1 MLISLDSVTRRF
13 GKTVAV
19 KDLTLALPAGEV
31 VGLLG
36 TNGAGKSTTLKLM
49 AGLLYP
55 DAGVVRLENK
65 PPRAARGEI
74 AFLPERGQMY
84 EWLDPK
90 AAKSLFSTLYP
101 DFRPQRFDE
110 LLAQLEVPR
119 RSLAQMSKG
128 QRARFLLAA
137 ALARKARLY
146 LLDEPLGGV
155 DLITRDR
162 ILAALVSEWREDATY
177 LLSTHEVAEAEG
189 IFDRAV
195 FMKEGRV
202 VLNVSAEELRAR
214 GQSVAQAFREVLA

>member
-1 MLISLDSVTRRF
+1 MLVELQEVTRRF
-13 GKTVAV
+13 GANVAV
-19 KDLTLALPAGEV
+19 DGLSLVLPAGEV

-36 TNGAGKSTTLKLM
+36 TNGAGKSTTLKLL

-55 DAGVVRLENK
+55 DAGEVRVEGK
-65 PPRAARGEI
+65 PPRRVRGRI
-74 AFLPERGQMY
+74 AFLPERGQLY
-84 EWLDPK
+84 EWLD
-90 AAKSLFSTLYP
+90 AKGAVGLFTTLYP
-101 DFRPQRFDE
+101 DFRPRRFYE
-110 LLAQLEVPR
+110 LLEQLEVPQ
-119 RSLAQMSKG
+119 RSLNQMSKG

-137 ALARKARLY
+137 TLARKVRLY

-162 ILAALVSEWREDATY
+162 ILAALVGEWREDATY

-202 VLNVSAEELRAR
+202 VLSASAEELRER

>member
-1 MLISLDSVTRRF
+1 MLVEMNGVTRRF

-19 KDLTLALPAGEV
+19 DGLSLELPSGEV

-55 DAGVVRLENK
+55 DAGEVRLSGQ
-65 PPRAARGEI
+65 PPRVARGQI

-84 EWLDPK
+84 DWLDPK
-90 AAKSLFSTLYP
+90 GAAGLFGTLYP
-101 DFRPQRFDE
+101 DFRPRRFFE
-110 LLAQLEVPR
+110 LLEQLEVPNR
-119 RSLAQMSKG
+119 ALNQMSKG

-137 ALARKARLY
+137 TLARKVRLY

-202 VLNVSAEELRAR
+202 VLNASAEELRER

>member
-1 MLISLDSVTRRF
+1 MLVELDNVTRRF
-13 GKTVAV
+13 GNTVAV
-19 KDLTLALPAGEV
+19 DGLSLRLPAGEV

-36 TNGAGKSTTLKLM
+36 TNGAGKSTTLKLL

-55 DAGVVRLENK
+55 DAGEVAVEGS
-65 PPRAARGEI
+65 PPRRVRGRI

-90 AAKSLFSTLYP
+90 AAAGLFGTLYP
-101 DFRPQRFDE
+101 DFRPGRFFE
-110 LLAQLEVPR
+110 LLEQLEVPR

-137 ALARKARLY
+137 TLARKVRLY

-177 LLSTHEVAEAEG
+177 VLSTHEVAEAEG

-202 VLNVSAEELRAR
+202 VLSASAEELRER

>member
-1 MLISLDSVTRRF
+1 MLVELTDVTRRF
-13 GKTVAV
+13 GKTLAV
-19 KDLTLALPAGEV
+19 DGLSLALPSGEV

-55 DAGVVRLENK
+55 DAGRVRLEGRE
-65 PPRAARGEI
+65 PRRARGDI

-84 EWLDPK
+84 EWLDARR
-90 AAKSLFSTLYP
+90 AAGLFGTLYP
-101 DFRPQRFDE
+101 DFRSARFRE
-110 LLAQLEVPR
+110 LLEQLEVPD
-119 RSLAQMSKG
+119 RSLNQMSKG

-137 ALARKARLY
+137 TLARKVRLY

-202 VLNVSAEELRAR
+202 VLSASAEELRER

>member
-1 MLISLDSVTRRF
+1 MLVEMKNVTRRF

-19 KDLTLALPAGEV
+19 DGLSLELPPGEV

-55 DAGVVRLENK
+55 DSGEVLLEGS
-65 PPRAARGEI
+65 PPRRAREKV
-74 AFLPERGQMY
+74 AFLPERGQLY
-84 EWLDPK
+84 DWLTPK
-90 AAKSLFSTLYP
+90 SAAGLFADLYP
-101 DFRPQRFDE
+101 DFRPPRFFE
-110 LLAQLEVPR
+110 LLEQLEVPS
-119 RSLAQMSKG
+119 RSLEQMSKG

-137 ALARKARLY
+137 TLARKVRLY

-162 ILAALVSEWREDATY
+162 ILAALVSEWREEATY

-202 VLNVSAEELRAR
+202 VLSASAEELRER
-214 GQSVAQAFREVLA
+214 GQSVAQTFREVLA

>member
-1 MLISLDSVTRRF
+1 MLVELKDVTRRF
-13 GKTVAV
+13 GNTVAV
-19 KDLTLALPAGEV
+19 DGLSLALPPGEV

-55 DAGVVRLENK
+55 DAGEVRLNGR
-65 PPRAARGEI
+65 PPRKARGEL

-84 EWLDPK
+84 DWLDPK
-90 AAKSLFSTLYP
+90 DAAGLFRTLYP
-101 DFRPQRFDE
+101 DFRPPRFFE
-110 LLAQLEVPR
+110 LLDQLEVPH

-137 ALARKARLY
+137 TLARKVRLY

-202 VLNVSAEELRAR
+202 VLNVSAEELRER

>member
-1 MLISLDSVTRRF
+1 MLVELKNVTRRF
-13 GKTVAV
+13 GNTVAV
-19 KDLTLALPAGEV
+19 DGLSLALPSGEV

-55 DAGVVRLENK
+55 DAGEVRLNGH
-65 PPRAARGEI
+65 PPRKARGQL

-84 EWLDPK
+84 DWLDPK
-90 AAKSLFSTLYP
+90 GAAGLFGTLYP
-101 DFRPQRFDE
+101 DFRPPRFFE
-110 LLAQLEVPR
+110 LLDQLEVPR

-137 ALARKARLY
+137 TLARKVRLY

-202 VLNVSAEELRAR
+202 VLNASAEELRER
-214 GQSVAQAFREVLA
+214 GQSVAQTFREVLA

>member
-1 MLISLDSVTRRF
+1 MDLRLERVTRRF
-13 GKTVAV
+13 GGTVAV
-19 KDLTLALPAGEV
+19 DELSLELPTGGV

-55 DAGVVRLENK
+55 DAGEVRLDGA
-65 PPRAARGEI
+65 PPRRVRNEI

-90 AAKSLFSTLYP
+90 GAAGLFRSLYP
-101 DFRPQRFDE
+101 DFRPQRFFE
-110 LLAQLEVPR
+110 LLEQLELPH
-119 RSLAQMSKG
+119 RSLARLSKG

-137 ALARKARLY
+137 TLARKVRLY

-177 LLSTHEVAEAEG
+177 VLSTHEVAEAEG
-189 IFDRAV
+189 IFDHAV
-195 FMKEGRV
+195 FMKAGRV
-202 VLNVSAEELRAR
+202 VLNASAEELRER

>member
-1 MLISLDSVTRRF
+1 MHLELERVTRRF
-13 GKTVAV
+13 GGTVAV
-19 KDLTLALPAGEV
+19 DGLSLELPTGGV

-55 DAGVVRLENK
+55 DAGEVRLDGA
-65 PPRAARGEI
+65 PPRRVRGAI

-84 EWLDPK
+84 EWLDVRG
-90 AAKSLFSTLYP
+90 AVGLFGSLYP
-101 DFRPQRFDE
+101 DFRPERFYE
-110 LLAQLEVPR
+110 LLDQLEVPR
-119 RSLAQMSKG
+119 RSLTQLSKG

-137 ALARKARLY
+137 TLARKVRLY

-177 LLSTHEVAEAEG
+177 VLSTHEVAEAEG

-202 VLNVSAEELRAR
+202 VLNASAEELRER

>member
-1 MLISLDSVTRRF
+1 MLVEMNGVTRRF

-19 KDLTLALPAGEV
+19 DGLSLELPSGEV

-55 DAGVVRLENK
+55 DAGEVRLSGQ
-65 PPRAARGEI
+65 PPRVARGQI

-84 EWLDPK
+84 DWLDPK
-90 AAKSLFSTLYP
+90 RAAGLFSTLYP
-101 DFRPQRFDE
+101 DFRPRRFFE
-110 LLAQLEVPR
+110 LLEQLEVPNR
-119 RSLAQMSKG
+119 ALNQMSKG

-137 ALARKARLY
+137 TLARKVRLY

-202 VLNVSAEELRAR
+202 VLNASAEELRER

>member
-1 MLISLDSVTRRF
+1 MLVEMNEVTRRF
-13 GKTVAV
+13 GKTTAV
-19 KDLTLALPAGEV
+19 DGLSLSLPSGEV

-55 DAGVVRLENK
+55 DAGEVRLSGR
-65 PPRAARGEI
+65 PPRVARGQI

-84 EWLDPK
+84 DWLDPK
-90 AAKSLFSTLYP
+90 GAAGLFSTLYP
-101 DFRPQRFDE
+101 DFRPRRFFE
-110 LLAQLEVPR
+110 LLQQLEVPHR
-119 RSLAQMSKG
+119 ALNQMSKG

-137 ALARKARLY
+137 TLARKARLY

-202 VLNVSAEELRAR
+202 VLNASAEELRER

>member
-1 MLISLDSVTRRF
+1 MLIELENVTRRF
-13 GKTVAV
+13 GNTVAV
-19 KDLTLALPAGEV
+19 DGLSLALPPGEV

-55 DAGVVRLENK
+55 DAGEVRLEGR
-65 PPRAARGEI
+65 PPRKVRGEL

-84 EWLDPK
+84 DWLDPK
-90 AAKSLFSTLYP
+90 GAAGLFSTLYP
-101 DFRPQRFDE
+101 DFRSRRFFE
-110 LLAQLEVPR
+110 LLKQLDVPNR
-119 RSLAQMSKG
+119 ALTQMSKG

-137 ALARKARLY
+137 TLARKVRLY

-202 VLNVSAEELRAR
+202 VLNVSAEELRER

>member
-1 MLISLDSVTRRF
+1 MLVEMNGVTRRF

-19 KDLTLALPAGEV
+19 DGLSLELPSGEV

-55 DAGVVRLENK
+55 DVGEVRLSGQ
-65 PPRAARGEI
+65 PPRVARGQI

-84 EWLDPK
+84 DWLDPK
-90 AAKSLFSTLYP
+90 GAAGLFSTLYP
-101 DFRPQRFDE
+101 DFRPRRFFE
-110 LLAQLEVPR
+110 LLEQLEVPNR
-119 RSLAQMSKG
+119 ALNQMSKG

-137 ALARKARLY
+137 TLARKVRLY

-202 VLNVSAEELRAR
+202 VLNASAEELRER

>member
-1 MLISLDSVTRRF
+1 MLVELTDVTRRF

-19 KDLTLALPAGEV
+19 DGLSLALPSGEV

-55 DAGVVRLENK
+55 DAGRVSLEGRE
-65 PPRAARGEI
+65 PRRARGEI

-84 EWLDPK
+84 DWLDPK
-90 AAKSLFSTLYP
+90 GAAGLFGTLYP
-101 DFRPQRFDE
+101 DFRPKRFYE
-110 LLAQLEVPR
+110 LLEQLEVPS
-119 RSLAQMSKG
+119 RSLSQMSKG

-137 ALARKARLY
+137 TLARKARLY

-202 VLNVSAEELRAR
+202 VLNVSAEELRER

>member
-1 MLISLDSVTRRF
+1 MLVELKEVTRRF
-13 GKTVAV
+13 GRTVAV
-19 KDLTLALPAGEV
+19 DGLSLELPAGEV

-36 TNGAGKSTTLKLM
+36 TNGAGKSTTLKLL

-55 DAGVVRLENK
+55 DAGEVALEGR
-65 PPRAARGEI
+65 PPRRVREKI
-74 AFLPERGQMY
+74 AFLPERGQIY
-84 EWLDPK
+84 DWVDPK
-90 AAKSLFSTLYP
+90 AAAGLFSTLYP
-101 DFRPQRFDE
+101 DFRPQRFFE
-110 LLAQLEVPR
+110 LLDQLEVPA
-119 RSLAQMSKG
+119 RSLGQMSKG

-137 ALARKARLY
+137 TLARKARLY

-195 FMKEGRV
+195 FMKEGRA
-202 VLNVSAEELRAR
+202 VLSASAEELRAR
-214 GQSVAQAFREVLA
+214 GQSVAQVFREVLA